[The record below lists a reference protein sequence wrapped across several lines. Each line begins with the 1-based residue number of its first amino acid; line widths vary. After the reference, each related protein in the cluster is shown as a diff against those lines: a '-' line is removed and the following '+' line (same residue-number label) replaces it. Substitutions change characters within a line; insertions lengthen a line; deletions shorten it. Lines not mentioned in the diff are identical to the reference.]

1 MAQLRLRL
9 LLRSVVSLLV
19 VAFVSGVLLPSVASA
34 RIESLR
40 WQESAPSTVAG
51 FRVYTRDSDGS
62 FGVPAYDGL
71 PTSDSSGVY
80 QFDLAIADSL
90 TVMVAV
96 TAYDAVGNESV
107 LSNELQYDG
116 LPPVSPD
123 PGDGD
128 TGLTTYRVNAG
139 GPAYTDSI
147 GNAWEA
153 DSVYVAGG
161 TTTYYPNMPVLGTPD
176 PFLYQSN
183 RYDNDPAAAMSYEFP
198 VPDGTYRVRLH
209 VIESWDSIQVGQ
221 RVYDVQLEGSL
232 VLDDFDMLV
241 EHPQAEEPMVRE
253 FTVAV
258 TDGSLSVQFDDVV
271 LYPTLSA
278 LEIDVV
284 SAGSGTGSGGTT
296 TPGDGSGGT
305 TTPDDGSGGTTTPD
319 DGSGSP
325 DPGTV
330 VMGAPGQ
337 PQLVTL

>member
-1 MAQLRLRL
+1 MPQPLPLI
-9 LLRSVVSLLV
+9 RSAVSLLV
-19 VAFVSGVLLPSVASA
+19 IAFVSGVLLPSVASA

-40 WQESAPSTVAG
+40 WQESSPSAVAG
-51 FRVYTRDSDGS
+51 FRVYTRDVAGS
-62 FGVPAYDGL
+62 FGVPAFDGL
-71 PTSDSSGVY
+71 PGADSSGVY

-90 TVMVAV
+90 TVIVAV
-96 TAYDAVGNESV
+96 TAYDVVGNESV

-116 LPPVSPD
+116 LPPASPD
-123 PGDGD
+123 PGDGG

-139 GPAYTDSI
+139 GTAYTDSI

-161 TTTYYPNMPVLGTPD
+161 TPTYYPNMTVSGTPD

-183 RYDNDPAAAMSYEFP
+183 RYDNDPVAAMSYEFP

-209 VIESWDSIQVGQ
+209 VVETWDGLEAGQ

-241 EHPQAEEPMVRE
+241 DYPQWGEAMVHE

-284 SAGSGTGSGGTT
+284 SAGDGSGTGSGGTT
-296 TPGDGSGGT
+296 TP
-305 TTPDDGSGGTTTPD
+305 DDESGGTTTPD

-325 DPGTV
+325 DPDPDPDSA